1 MTDTRRQ
8 FIHHA
13 AALAA
18 SLAVPCAAAEQPYP
32 SKPIRIVSPY
42 AAGGIVDILSRL
54 LGEKLQRSLGQPVI
68 VDAKPG
74 AGGNIGTAYVARTAK
89 GDPYTLL
96 MGASGPLAAN
106 VTLYKDLGYDPL
118 KDLIPITL
126 VAATPLVLSVSA
138 SGKVKSFS
146 DLATLMKAPG
156 ASTSFATAGAGTPQH
171 LGVEL
176 MKQQLGAASTHIPY
190 RGAAPA
196 VNALLAN
203 EVTFSIDHLVLVFP
217 HIQAGKLRPLGV
229 TSSVRTRELPDVPTM
244 QELGLR
250 DYEVR
255 GWYGLLAPAGV
266 PDSIVRTLNAECVS
280 ALRHPDL
287 VARLASFGSES
298 VAGSGEELRKLIAAE
313 ITKWRTVITKS
324 GITVD

>member
-8 FIHHA
+8 FIQHA

-18 SLAVPCAAAEQPYP
+18 SLALPCVAAEPPYP
-32 SKPIRIVSPY
+32 SKPIRIISPY

-74 AGGNIGTAYVARTAK
+74 AGGNIGTAYVARSAK

-106 VTLYKDLGYDPL
+106 VTLYKELGYDPL
-118 KDLIPITL
+118 TDLIPITL

-138 SGKVKSFS
+138 AGKVKSFA
-146 DLATLMKAPG
+146 DLAALMKAPG
-156 ASTSFATAGAGTPQH
+156 GVTSFATAGAGTPQH

-176 MKQQLGAASTHIPY
+176 MKQQLGATSTHVPY

-203 EVTFSIDHLVLVFP
+203 EVTFSIDHLVLVLP

-229 TSSVRTRELPDVPTM
+229 TSPLRTKELPEVPTM

-266 PDSIVRTLNAECVS
+266 PDSIVRKLNAECVS

-287 VARLASFGSES
+287 VARLATFGSES
-298 VAGSGEELRKLIAAE
+298 VAGPGEDLRKLIVTE
-313 ITKWRTVITKS
+313 IAKWRTVITKS